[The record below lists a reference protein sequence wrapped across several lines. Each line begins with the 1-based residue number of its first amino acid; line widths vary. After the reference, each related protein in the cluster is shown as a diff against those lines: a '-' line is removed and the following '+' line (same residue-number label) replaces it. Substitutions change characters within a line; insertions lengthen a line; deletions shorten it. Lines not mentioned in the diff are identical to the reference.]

1 MKGTTHRHKKYKKE
15 LRTMSTNEMEKKIA
29 ALKEWEELLEEAKAQ
44 VETLKDEIK
53 AEMLT
58 RNTEEMTA
66 GRYICRWTSVLS
78 NRFDTTTFKKE
89 HAEMY
94 KQYTKQTS
102 SRRFSI
108 A

>member
-1 MKGTTHRHKKYKKE
+1 
-15 LRTMSTNEMEKKIA
+15 MSINEMEKKIA

-44 VETLKDEIK
+44 VESLKDEIK

-58 RNTEEMTA
+58 RDTDEMTA
-66 GRYICRWTSVLS
+66 GKYIVRWTSVLS
-78 NRFDTTTFKKE
+78 QRFDSTTFKKE

>member
-1 MKGTTHRHKKYKKE
+1 
-15 LRTMSTNEMEKKIA
+15 MSINEMEKKIET
-29 ALKEWEELLEEAKAQ
+29 LREWEELLEEAKAQ
-44 VETLKDEIK
+44 VESLKYEIK
-53 AEMLT
+53 AEMLS

-94 KQYTKQTS
+94 KQYTKQTAS
-102 SRRFSI
+102 KRFSI

>member
-1 MKGTTHRHKKYKKE
+1 
-15 LRTMSTNEMEKKIA
+15 MSTNEMEMKIRK
-29 ALKEWEELLEEAKAQ
+29 LQEWEQLLEEAKAE
-44 VETLKDEIK
+44 VESLKDEIK
-53 AEMLT
+53 AEMLS

-66 GRYICRWTSVLS
+66 GRYIVRWTSVLS

-94 KQYTKQTS
+94 KQYTKQTA
-102 SRRFSI
+102 SRRFSV

>member
-1 MKGTTHRHKKYKKE
+1 
-15 LRTMSTNEMEKKIA
+15 MSTNEMEKKIA

>member
-1 MKGTTHRHKKYKKE
+1 
-15 LRTMSTNEMEKKIA
+15 MSINEMEKKIA

-53 AEMLT
+53 AEMLS

-89 HAEMY
+89 HAKMY